1 VSSTGCDRF
10 VDKRWNCVLLAV
22 AVLSLAD
29 MVLLRTVLGFTL
41 RPMRV
46 LRPLFLIA
54 HVRALRQQL
63 TTIFN
68 TLPRLVDIFVRPTLT
83 CSC

>member
-1 VSSTGCDRF
+1 
-10 VDKRWNCVLLAV
+10 
-22 AVLSLAD
+22 
-29 MVLLRTVLGFTL
+29 VLGFTL

-83 CSC
+83 CSG